1 MADPRPAALSSSDRI
16 RRTLTLVRRCRRA
29 LMRATNEDA
38 LLQAVCDAAVTD
50 GGYRFAWV
58 GLAEPDGLQRVFPI
72 ALAGHHD
79 GYLENVE
86 IRWADCPTGQGPTG
100 RAIRERRPYWTH
112 FIGNDPAMTPWRDQ
126 ALRRGYLSSIALPM
140 FTDEGVFGALTVYSG
155 MADAFDT
162 DEVLMLSE
170 LAEDLAFGIRHLR
183 TRTAH
188 RTMAL
193 VVDQSPTVVVITD
206 LQGNIEYVNPRFTE
220 LTGYTLDEVRGKN
233 PRILKSGMTSEEE
246 YQRLW
251 RTIGSGGRW
260 SGEFHQQRKDG
271 SVYLERAII
280 LPMHDASGP
289 IGKYL
294 KVAEDISERT
304 ELEGQLRQA
313 QKMEAVGRLAGG
325 IAHDFNNLLTAIQG
339 FTEFA
344 MQDLPHGSPL
354 RADLQ
359 EVLSASDRA
368 AHLTRQLL
376 AFGRQTS
383 DRPDL
388 VDVAAVSLQAE
399 AMLRRLIGEHITL
412 HVDIASTVCMAV
424 LEPGQVEQILVNLA
438 VNGRDAMPQGG
449 TLRISVEP
457 VSIDEEFAA
466 RHLPLVPGRYVRI
479 EVSDTGVGMDEA
491 TRARIFEPF
500 FTTKPSGQGTGL
512 GLSTVYAITRQCNG
526 AIDVISEPGDGS
538 TFRIW
543 LPVVNDHAGVVN
555 APLQAPTR
563 PTSAETILVV
573 DDDAALCQFTSRVL
587 RQAGFTVLSATSP
600 GEALLTAEQHQG
612 PIHMLL
618 TDIVMPQIRGP
629 ELARRLAST
638 RPGIKAGYMTGYA
651 DDETMATATEDCGIP
666 LQKPFTRDGLLTAVR
681 RHLGQGPADL
691 TTR

>member
-1 MADPRPAALSSSDRI
+1 MADPRPAALSSDERI
-16 RRTLTLVRRCRRA
+16 RRALTLVRRCRRA
-29 LMRATNEDA
+29 LVRANNEDE
-38 LLQAVCDAAVTD
+38 LLQAVCDAAVSD

-58 GLAEPDGLQRVFPI
+58 GLAEQDGLQRVFPI

-79 GYLENVE
+79 GYLESVD
-86 IRWADCPTGQGPTG
+86 IRWADVAEGHGPTG
-100 RAIRERRPYWTH
+100 TAIRERRPYWTRS
-112 FIGNDPAMTPWRDQ
+112 IATDPAMQPWRDA
-126 ALRRGYLSSIALPM
+126 ALRRGYLSSLAIPM
-140 FTDEGVFGALTVYSG
+140 FTDDGVFGALTVY
-155 MADAFDT
+155 AAVPDAFDA

-170 LAEDLAFGIRHLR
+170 LAEDLAFGIRTLR

-193 VVDQSPTVVVITD
+193 VVDQIPTVVVITD

-220 LTGYTLDEVRGKN
+220 LTGYTLDEVKGRN
-233 PRILKSGMTSEEE
+233 PRILKSGVTSEDE
-246 YQRLW
+246 YERLW
-251 RTIGSGGRW
+251 RTITSGGRW
-260 SGEFHQQRKDG
+260 TGEFHQKRKDG

-354 RADLQ
+354 RSDLM
-359 EVLSASDRA
+359 EVLAASDRA

-376 AFGRQTS
+376 AFGRRGS
-383 DRPDL
+383 DRPDF
-388 VDVAAVSLQAE
+388 VDVAAVSQQAE

-412 HVDIASTVCMAV
+412 NVDIANTVCMAV

-449 TLRISVEP
+449 TLSISVGP
-457 VSIDEEFAA
+457 VTIDEEFAA

-479 EVSDTGVGMDEA
+479 EVRDTGVGMDEA
-491 TRARIFEPF
+491 TRARVFEPF
-500 FTTKPSGQGTGL
+500 FTTKPIGHGTGL
-512 GLSTVYAITRQCNG
+512 GLSTVYAITRQCRG
-526 AIDVISEPGDGS
+526 AIDVVSAPGAGT

-543 LPVVNDHAGVVN
+543 LPVVNDHADVVN
-555 APLQAPTR
+555 APLEAP
-563 PTSAETILVV
+563 AIVGNADTILVV

-600 GEALLTAEQHQG
+600 GEALLTAEQHKG
-612 PIHMLL
+612 AVDLLL
-618 TDIVMPQIRGP
+618 TDVVMPQIRGP
-629 ELARRLAST
+629 ELARRLGAT
-638 RPGIKAGYMTGYA
+638 RPGLRVGYMTGYA
-651 DDETMATATEDCGIP
+651 DDEALPDGVDGVL
-666 LQKPFTRDGLLTAVR
+666 LQKPFTRDALLANVR
-681 RHLGQGPADL
+681 RLLRRAHA
-691 TTR
+691 T